1 MSDRANKFLE
11 NWVTENVRTV
21 FPEDQPA
28 TAESLATLCIA
39 DALKVGITE
48 DDLGDASSEISDGG
62 LISYMSGAIDAA
74 ALADLEAITR
84 QDD

>member
-11 NWVTENVRTV
+11 TWVTENVRTV
-21 FPEDQPA
+21 SAEDQPA
-28 TAESLATLCIA
+28 TAESLAALCIA
-39 DALKVGITE
+39 DALKAGITE
-48 DDLGDASSEISDGG
+48 DELRDASSEISEAG